1 MRLSRIG
8 MRLLAFLAGATPAL
22 GQVSATPEA
31 PKRFD
36 LAAIDA
42 YVGGVVRQK
51 GLVGLSLAIVRDGQV
66 VMAKGYGLRSL
77 EDRQPVEPTTTFAVG
92 SVTKQFAC
100 AAILLLAEDGKLSVD
115 DKVAKFFPDLTR
127 AGEIT
132 LRQLMNHTSG
142 YPDYYP
148 LDFVDRRLAK
158 PVAVDAILREYA
170 GGKLDFEPGSRWSY
184 SNTGYL
190 LLGRVV
196 EKAAGKPFGEFVRER
211 ILKPVGMEHAAVDPP
226 RGEPSQARGYLPF
239 TLGPAEPALPEA
251 DGWLYAAGGLWA
263 TASDVARWD
272 VALMGGKVL
281 NPESMKAMTTPTT
294 LTDGRVQ
301 DYGFG
306 LNVKRESGR
315 LVLSHGGAISG
326 FRATNLLIPAS
337 KSAVVVL
344 INDEQPDPG
353 IAPAIVAL
361 MLKADAPED
370 LIPKVVGPPHAEAA
384 RAFFEQLQSGKLDR
398 STLGEEFS
406 AYLTASRV
414 AGASARPKPLGTP
427 TKVESLGVSERG
439 GMEVA
444 SIRLSFPSTS
454 LKGLLYRSPDGKV
467 QQLLFTKE

>member
-1 MRLSRIG
+1 MRLSWIG
-8 MRLLAFLAGATPAL
+8 VRLLAFLAGATPAL

-42 YVGGVVRQK
+42 YVGGVVSQK

-77 EDRQPVEPTTTFAVG
+77 EDRLPVEPTTTFAVG

-115 DKVAKFFPDLTR
+115 DKVAKFFPDL
-127 AGEIT
+127 AHSGEIS

-148 LDFVDRRLAK
+148 LDFVDRRMAK
-158 PVAVDAILREYA
+158 PVEVDAVLREYA

-196 EKAAGKPFGEFVRER
+196 EKAGGKPFGEFLRER
-211 ILKPVGMEHAAVDPP
+211 ILRPVGMEQAAVEPP
-226 RGEPSQARGYLPF
+226 PGGPSQAKGYLPF
-239 TLGPAEPALPEA
+239 ALGPAEPALPEA
-251 DGWLYAAGGLWA
+251 EGWLSAAGGLWA
-263 TASDVARWD
+263 TATDVARWD
-272 VALMGGKVL
+272 IALMGGKVL
-281 NPESMKAMTTPTT
+281 KPRSMELMTTPVT
-294 LTDGRVQ
+294 LNDGRVQ

-306 LNVKRESGR
+306 LNVRRESGR
-315 LVLSHGGAISG
+315 LALSHGGAISG
-326 FRATNLLIPAS
+326 FRATNILVPET

-344 INDEQPDPG
+344 INDEQSEPG
-353 IAPAIVAL
+353 IAQAIVAL
-361 MLKADAPED
+361 MLKADAPAD
-370 LIPKVVGPPHAEAA
+370 LIPKVAGPPPAEVA
-384 RAFFEQLQSGKLDR
+384 RAFFGQMQAGTLDR

-406 AYLTASRV
+406 AYLTDAKLK
-414 AGASARPKPLGTP
+414 GASSRLKPLGDP
-427 TKVESLGVSERG
+427 TKAEVLGVYERG

-444 SIRLSFPSTS
+444 SIRLTFPSTV